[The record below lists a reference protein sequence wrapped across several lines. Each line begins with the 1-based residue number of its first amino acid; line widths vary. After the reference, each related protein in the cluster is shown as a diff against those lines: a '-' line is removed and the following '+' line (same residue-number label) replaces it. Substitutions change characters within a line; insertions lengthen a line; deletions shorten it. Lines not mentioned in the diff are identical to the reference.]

1 MRKKYLSA
9 LLFGALLFASAGTF
23 TSCKDYDDDI
33 KNLQG
38 EIDGTEASL
47 TEKLTAVESS
57 ISSLQ
62 SAQTTMQ
69 GAIDAAQKA
78 ADDAQAS
85 ADAAA
90 QAAADAALAAT
101 EAQKAAIE
109 EAAAQLEAAKTELTD
124 LIQKGD
130 AAAQAEI
137 DAVNAEIAKIQ
148 GSIQALQAF
157 QGTTEETLKNLA
169 DADAQL
175 QTSLAGVEADL
186 AEVANRVGKLETA
199 VKTQE
204 DALAAYK
211 TENAVDLADIDAQL
225 AALNEAVQKLAG
237 LEPDDLVN
245 MKDDITTL
253 EGQVSE
259 LNNAIVDINENL
271 ATLYTAVYKGIT
283 HVALVGGYC
292 VETGKSY
299 SAYELKLLSDIA
311 VQSYTFGSDKY
322 GDTEI
327 KHMKGATVTDGVTF
341 VKGERMKQTA
351 HALLRISP
359 ANATISTGDIHLV
372 DSKGN
377 DLVGMGLV
385 EVTAVNVFDGTLEAP
400 KEPLTRADA
409 VISGVTGLVE
419 VEFQVGPKA
428 DEQGYDFDGEFV
440 DAVTVKDAK
449 GEDHSKA
456 FAVKIQQLK
465 DIPATGEGTTAETIA
480 RNVVSAYTLNL
491 DPTDKNDNA
500 GNLKFKLYTDIN
512 QPSYWY
518 EINNRNDGNDD
529 EKNGSVEYKWKDG
542 VDAELVYGAT
552 ANSTTTADPAVF
564 EDRRESQQ
572 TFNVKAGETFY
583 VDLSDMNKSNDDYN
597 PVVKY
602 FYIVLDRDFVDRTGD
617 QDSELAAWDSYES
630 KIEGIN
636 KVYTVTD
643 PANAVASMKIDIPY
657 SDVIGF
663 RVYAANAD
671 GSLVD
676 PDGKAFYVQVGEP
689 AAAMEVPTQD
699 IVANINPGEM
709 KSNFYNVANLQGW
722 KDMIAAAE
730 AAAKANKLS
739 DIDVQLVLD
748 SDMDEAIRGD
758 KGDVDDHTKLDDVFD
773 LELYKN
779 SNAGQVSRYISSGV
793 ATTVPLS
800 ILKDIKNIK
809 IVFHK
814 QAKELVDEHTYTGDV
829 TFKIYTGASDGG
841 TTTTIGTMDL
851 SAKKVMPT
859 VPTGYSA
866 KTNQIVNGKYLC
878 YVLPDATNTA
888 LPNNGKMDGY
898 MWLTRSFNLKT
909 DFQNWAPDGKA
920 VYALD
925 QHYTFKFTDAAY
937 NADNELEDN
946 KVTWTTDGTDA
957 YKLQLDNSFIENGKD
972 YATTVEYNYGDI
984 SYVYDEVTNKF
995 EVKNWTK
1002 EIDSFTTNFRCIANS
1017 ETQTWNW
1024 VKDSKFLNKAGE
1036 GQLTYG
1042 VNVKGTT
1049 GNPFY
1054 LTAIQ
1059 GKNSYDNTKYGLTF
1073 DKFWETD
1080 IIDNKWSPDDVDN
1093 KITKVELITKANGR
1107 VNEYFVPSIATGMA
1121 RVEFTATDEAAPQA
1135 DVASELQITFKD
1147 KFGHN
1152 VVVKL
1157 PMNVHIDKGE

>member
-1 MRKKYLSA
+1 M
-9 LLFGALLFASAGTF
+9 
-23 TSCKDYDDDI
+23 
-33 KNLQG
+33 
-38 EIDGTEASL
+38 
-47 TEKLTAVESS
+47 
-57 ISSLQ
+57 
-62 SAQTTMQ
+62 
-69 GAIDAAQKA
+69 
-78 ADDAQAS
+78 
-85 ADAAA
+85 
-90 QAAADAALAAT
+90 
-101 EAQKAAIE
+101 
-109 EAAAQLEAAKTELTD
+109 
-124 LIQKGD
+124 
-130 AAAQAEI
+130 
-137 DAVNAEIAKIQ
+137 
-148 GSIQALQAF
+148 
-157 QGTTEETLKNLA
+157 
-169 DADAQL
+169 
-175 QTSLAGVEADL
+175 
-186 AEVANRVGKLETA
+186 
-199 VKTQE
+199 
-204 DALAAYK
+204 
-211 TENAVDLADIDAQL
+211 
-225 AALNEAVQKLAG
+225 
-237 LEPDDLVN
+237 
-245 MKDDITTL
+245 

-259 LNNAIVDINENL
+259 LNNDIAAINENL

-283 HVALVGGYC
+283 HVALVDGYC

-299 SAYELKLLSDIA
+299 SSEELKLLSDIA

-327 KHMKGATVTDGVTF
+327 KHMKGATVADGVTF

-359 ANATISTGDIHLV
+359 ANATIDKGDIRLV

-377 DLVGMGLV
+377 DLVSMGLV
-385 EVTAVNVFDGTLEAP
+385 EVTAVNIFDGTLGSRY
-400 KEPLTRADA
+400 TRADR
-409 VISGVTGLVE
+409 VTSGVSGLVE
-419 VEFQVGPKA
+419 VEFQVGAKA
-428 DEQGYDFDGEFV
+428 DEEGYDFDGEFV

-449 GEDHSKA
+449 GGDHSKY
-456 FAVKIQQLK
+456 FAVKIQQVK
-465 DIPATGEGTTAETIA
+465 DIPATAEGTTAETMV

-500 GNLKFKLYTDIN
+500 GNLNFKLYTDIN

-518 EINNRNDGNDD
+518 EINNRNEGNDD

-564 EDRRESQQ
+564 EDRREYEE

-583 VDLSDMNKSNDDYN
+583 VDLSDMNKPTINDYN

-689 AAAMEVPTQD
+689 AAAITVPTQD
-699 IVANINPGEM
+699 IVANGNMYEM
-709 KSNFYNVANLQGW
+709 KSGFYNVANLQGW

-730 AAAKANKLS
+730 AAKASRVSL
-739 DIDVQLVLD
+739 ILD

-758 KGDVDDHTKLDDVFD
+758 KGDVDEDTKKDDVFYI
-773 LELYKN
+773 ELYKN
-779 SNAGQVSRYISSGV
+779 GNASQVVETIYGNTSV
-793 ATTVPLS
+793 ALS
-800 ILKDIKNIK
+800 TLKDIKNIK
-809 IVFHK
+809 IVFNK
-814 QAKELVDEHTYTGDV
+814 PANQLVDEHTYTGDV
-829 TFKIYTGASDGG
+829 TFKISTNESDGG

-888 LPNNGKMDGY
+888 LPANGKMDGY
-898 MWLTRSFNLKT
+898 MWLTRSFNLDT
-909 DFQNWAPDGKA
+909 DFQKWASDGKA

-925 QHYTFKFTDAAY
+925 QNYTFKFTDAAY
-937 NADNELEDN
+937 NVDNELEDN
-946 KVTWTTDGTDA
+946 KVTWTTNGTDA

-972 YATTVEYNYGDI
+972 YATTVEYNYGNI

-1002 EIDSFTTNFRCIANS
+1002 QIDSFTTNFRCIESA
-1017 ETQTWNW
+1017 QTWAW
-1024 VKDSKFLNKAGE
+1024 KEKSSFLEKDGKTCR
-1036 GQLTYG
+1036 LTYG
-1042 VNVKGTT
+1042 VT
-1049 GNPFY
+1049 
-1054 LTAIQ
+1054 LTNDSQYALKDII
-1059 GKNSYDNTKYGLTF
+1059 GKNSYDNTQYGGAF
-1073 DKFWETD
+1073 DEFWTNSN
-1080 IIDNKWSPDDVDN
+1080 IIGNAWTTAELQK
-1093 KITKVELITKANGR
+1093 KITKVELVTNASGE
-1107 VNEYFVPSIATGMA
+1107 VNEYFVPTIDAVKGQAETGIQFKAT
-1121 RVEFTATDEAAPQA
+1121 EEAAPQA
-1135 DVASELQITFKD
+1135 DVLSTLRLTFKD
-1147 KFGHN
+1147 KFGHD
-1152 VVVKL
+1152 VVVEL
-1157 PMNVHIDKGE
+1157 PMNVHVDQGK

>member
-33 KNLQG
+33 NNLQG
-38 EIDGTEASL
+38 QIDGNEASL
-47 TEKLTAVESS
+47 TEKLTAVENS

-62 SAQTTMQ
+62 QAQTTMQ
-69 GAIDAAQKA
+69 TDIANAQQAAQ
-78 ADDAQAS
+78 DAQAS
-85 ADAAA
+85 ADEAAK
-90 QAAADAALAAT
+90 AAADAKLAAT
-101 EAQKAAIE
+101 EAQANAIA
-109 EAAAQLEAAKTELTD
+109 EAQKQLEAAKAELTEL
-124 LIQKGD
+124 IQQGD
-130 AAAQAEI
+130 AATQSAI
-137 DAVNAEIAKIQ
+137 DAANAEIAKVQ
-148 GSIQALQAF
+148 GAVQALQAW
-157 QGTTEETLKNLA
+157 QGTTEETLKSLAEA
-169 DADAQL
+169 DAAL
-175 QTSLAGVEADL
+175 EISLAGVQEELTD
-186 AEVANRVGKLETA
+186 VANRVGKLETGL
-199 VKTQE
+199 KTQE
-204 DALAAYK
+204 ETLAAYK
-211 TENAVDLADIDAQL
+211 TENAANLTEIEGELAT
-225 AALNEAVQKLAG
+225 LNEAVQKLAG

-245 MKDDITTL
+245 MKNDIATL

-259 LNNAIVDINENL
+259 LNNDIAAINENL
-271 ATLYTAVYKGIT
+271 ATLYIAVYKGIT
-283 HVALVGGYC
+283 HVALVDDAYC

-299 SAYELKLLSDIA
+299 SARELKLLSDIA

-322 GDTEI
+322 GDVEI

-359 ANATISTGDIHLV
+359 ANATIDKGDIRLV

-377 DLVGMGLV
+377 DLVSMGLV
-385 EVTAVNVFDGTLEAP
+385 EVTAVNIFDGTLGS
-400 KEPLTRADA
+400 KYTRADR
-409 VISGVTGLVE
+409 VTSGVSGLVE
-419 VEFQVGPKA
+419 VEFQVGAKA
-428 DEQGYDFDGEFV
+428 DEEGYDFDGEFV

-449 GEDHSKA
+449 GGDHSKY
-456 FAVKIQQLK
+456 FAVKIQQVK
-465 DIPATGEGTTAETIA
+465 DIPATAEGTTAETMV

-500 GNLKFKLYTDIN
+500 GNLNFKLYTDIN

-518 EINNRNDGNDD
+518 EINNRNEGNDD

-564 EDRRESQQ
+564 EDRREYVE

-583 VDLSDMNKSNDDYN
+583 VDLSDMNKSIINDYN

-689 AAAMEVPTQD
+689 AAAITVPTQD
-699 IVANINPGEM
+699 IVANGNMYEM
-709 KSNFYNVANLQGW
+709 KSGFYNVANLQGW

-730 AAAKANKLS
+730 AAKASRVSL
-739 DIDVQLVLD
+739 ILD

-758 KGDVDDHTKLDDVFD
+758 KGDVDEDTKKDDVFYI
-773 LELYKN
+773 ELYKN
-779 SNAGQVSRYISSGV
+779 GNASQVVETIYGNTSV
-793 ATTVPLS
+793 ALS
-800 ILKDIKNIK
+800 TLKDIKNIK
-809 IVFHK
+809 IVFNK
-814 QAKELVDEHTYTGDV
+814 PANQLVDEHTYTGDV
-829 TFKIYTGASDGG
+829 TFKISTNESDGG

-888 LPNNGKMDGY
+888 LPANDKMDGY
-898 MWLTRSFNLKT
+898 MWLTRSFNLDT
-909 DFQNWAPDGKA
+909 DFRNWAPDGKA

-925 QHYTFKFTDAAY
+925 QNYTFKFTDAAY

-1002 EIDSFTTNFRCIANS
+1002 QIDSFTTNFRCISSA
-1017 ETQTWNW
+1017 QTWAW
-1024 VKDSKFLNKAGE
+1024 KEKSSFLEKDGKTGR
-1036 GQLTYG
+1036 LTYG
-1042 VNVKGTT
+1042 VT
-1049 GNPFY
+1049 
-1054 LTAIQ
+1054 LTNDSQYALKDII
-1059 GKNSYDNTKYGLTF
+1059 GKNSYDNTQYGGAFDEFWKNVNTISKAWDTPVLRKYI
-1073 DKFWETD
+1073 KA
-1080 IIDNKWSPDDVDN
+1080 
-1093 KITKVELITKANGR
+1093 ELITNATGE
-1107 VNEYFVPSIATGMA
+1107 VNEYFVPTIDAVKGMA
-1121 RVEFTATDEAAPQA
+1121 ETGIQFKATEEAAPQA
-1135 DVASELQITFKD
+1135 DVASTLRLTFKD
-1147 KFGHN
+1147 VFGHD
-1152 VVVKL
+1152 VKVEL

>member
-33 KNLQG
+33 NNLQG
-38 EIDGTEASL
+38 QIDGNEASL
-47 TEKLTAVESS
+47 TEKLTAVENS

-62 SAQTTMQ
+62 QAQTTMQ
-69 GAIDAAQKA
+69 TDIANAQQAAQ
-78 ADDAQAS
+78 DAQAS
-85 ADAAA
+85 ADEAAK
-90 QAAADAALAAT
+90 AAADAKLAAT
-101 EAQKAAIE
+101 EAQANAIA
-109 EAAAQLEAAKTELTD
+109 EAQKQLEAAKAELTEL
-124 LIQKGD
+124 IQQGD
-130 AAAQAEI
+130 AATQSAI
-137 DAVNAEIAKIQ
+137 DAANAEIAKVQ
-148 GSIQALQAF
+148 GAVQALQAW
-157 QGTTEETLKNLA
+157 QGTTEETLKSLAEA
-169 DADAQL
+169 DAAL
-175 QTSLAGVEADL
+175 EISLAGVQEELTD
-186 AEVANRVGKLETA
+186 VANRVGKLETGL
-199 VKTQE
+199 KTQE
-204 DALAAYK
+204 ETLAAYK
-211 TENAVDLADIDAQL
+211 TENAANLTEIEGELAT
-225 AALNEAVQKLAG
+225 LNEAVQKLAG

-245 MKDDITTL
+245 MKNDIATL

-259 LNNAIVDINENL
+259 LNNDIAAINENL
-271 ATLYTAVYKGIT
+271 ATLYIAVYKGIT
-283 HVALVGGYC
+283 HVALVKGYC

-299 SAYELKLLSDIA
+299 SDSELKLLSDIA

-322 GDTEI
+322 GDVEI

-359 ANATISTGDIHLV
+359 ANATIDKSDIRLV

-377 DLVGMGLV
+377 DLVQMGLV
-385 EVTAVNVFDGTLEAP
+385 EVTAVNIFDGTLGQS
-400 KEPLTRADA
+400 RADI
-409 VISGVTGLVE
+409 VTSGVTGLVE

-428 DEQGYDFDGEFV
+428 DEEGYDFDGEFV
-440 DAVTVKDAK
+440 DAVTVKNNKNQDY
-449 GEDHSKA
+449 SKR
-456 FAVKIQQLK
+456 FAIKIQQVK
-465 DIPATGEGTTAETIA
+465 DIPATGEGTAAETMV
-480 RNVVSAYTLNL
+480 RNVVSAYSLIL

-500 GNLKFKLYTDIN
+500 GSLDFNLYKDIN
-512 QPSYWY
+512 HQTKVKD
-518 EINNRNDGNDD
+518 INNRNEGNSE
-529 EKNGSVEYKWKDG
+529 EKNGPVEYMWIPDG
-542 VDAELVYGAT
+542 PKADLIYEGSNKT
-552 ANSTTTADPAVF
+552 AQYADD
-564 EDRRESQQ
+564 DRRLDKK

-583 VDLSDMNKSNDDYN
+583 VDLSKMNTNDQF
-597 PVVKY
+597 VKY

-699 IVANINPGEM
+699 IVANINQGEM

-730 AAAKANKLS
+730 AAAKANHWP

-758 KGDVDDHTKLDDVFD
+758 KGDVDDATKLDNVFY

-779 SNAGQVSRYISSGV
+779 SNAGVITKYIYSGRT
-793 ATTVPLS
+793 TTVPLS

-809 IVFHK
+809 IVFNK
-814 QAKELVDEHTYTGDV
+814 QASQLVDEHTYTGDV
-829 TFKIYTGASDGG
+829 TFQISTDATDGG

-859 VPTGYSA
+859 VPAGYSA

-878 YVLPDATNTA
+878 YVLPDAANTA

-898 MWLTRSFNLKT
+898 MWLTRSFNLET
-909 DFQNWAPDGKA
+909 EFTGWDANGVAQYDLDGN
-920 VYALD
+920 
-925 QHYTFKFTDAAY
+925 YTFKFTDARY
-937 NADNELEDN
+937 NSDNELEDN
-946 KVTWTTDGTDA
+946 NVRVGRVSGDDA
-957 YKLQLDNSFIENGKD
+957 YRLVLDNSFIENGKD

-995 EVKNWTK
+995 EKKEWVK
-1002 EIDSFTTNFRCIANS
+1002 EIDSFTTNFRCISSA
-1017 ETQTWNW
+1017 QTWAW
-1024 VKDSKFLNKAGE
+1024 KEKSSFLEKDGKTGR
-1036 GQLTYG
+1036 LTYG
-1042 VNVKGTT
+1042 VT
-1049 GNPFY
+1049 
-1054 LTAIQ
+1054 LTNDSQYALKDII
-1059 GKNSYDNTKYGLTF
+1059 GKNSYDNTQYGGAF
-1073 DKFWETD
+1073 DEFWKNVNTISKAWD
-1080 IIDNKWSPDDVDN
+1080 TPVLKRYIKA
-1093 KITKVELITKANGR
+1093 ELITNATGE
-1107 VNEYFVPSIATGMA
+1107 VNEYFVPTIDAVKGMA
-1121 RVEFTATDEAAPQA
+1121 ETGIQFEATEEAAPQA
-1135 DVASELQITFKD
+1135 DVASTLRLTFKD
-1147 KFGHN
+1147 VFGHD
-1152 VVVKL
+1152 VKVEL

>member
-78 ADDAQAS
+78 ADDAQTS

-400 KEPLTRADA
+400 EEPLTRADA

-500 GNLKFKLYTDIN
+500 GNLNFKLYTDIN

-518 EINNRNDGNDD
+518 KINNRNDGNDD

-552 ANSTTTADPAVF
+552 ANSTTTADPAVS

-583 VDLSDMNKSNDDYN
+583 VDLSDMNKSDDDYN

-689 AAAMEVPTQD
+689 AAAIEVPTQD
-699 IVANINPGEM
+699 IVANINQGEM
-709 KSNFYNVANLQGW
+709 KSGFYNVANLQGW

-730 AAAKANKLS
+730 ATAKANGWS
-739 DIDVQLVLD
+739 DMNVQLILD

-758 KGDVDDHTKLDDVFD
+758 KGDVDEKTKKERVFYI
-773 LELYKN
+773 ELYKN
-779 SNAGQVSRYISSGV
+779 GNAGQVTETITQGNNDVR
-793 ATTVPLS
+793 LS
-800 ILKDIKNIK
+800 ALKNIKNIK
-809 IVFHK
+809 IVFNK
-814 QAKELVDEHTYTGDV
+814 PANELVDEHTYTGDV

-898 MWLTRSFNLKT
+898 MWLTRSFNLET
-909 DFQNWAPDGKA
+909 DFQYWASSDGKA

-925 QHYTFKFTDAAY
+925 QKYTFKFTDAAY

-957 YKLQLDNSFIENGKD
+957 YKLRLDNSFIENGKD

-1002 EIDSFTTNFRCIANS
+1002 EIDSFTTNFRCIANE

-1024 VKDSKFLNKAGE
+1024 VAKSAFLNKANEGE
-1036 GQLTYG
+1036 LTYG
-1042 VNVKGTT
+1042 VAEGKDS
-1049 GNPFY
+1049 PFV

-1059 GKNSYDNTKYGLTF
+1059 GKSSYDNTKYGLTF

-1080 IIDNKWSPDDVDN
+1080 IIGNTWTAKEVMD
-1093 KITKVELITKANGR
+1093 KITKVELITKENGR
-1107 VNEYFVPSIATGMA
+1107 VNEYFVPTIATNKA
-1121 RVEFTATDEAAPQA
+1121 RVVFTPTQEAAPQQ
-1135 DVASELQITFKD
+1135 DVKSELQITFKD

>member
-9 LLFGALLFASAGTF
+9 LLFGALLVASAGTF

-33 KNLQG
+33 NNLQG
-38 EIDGTEASL
+38 QIDGNEASL
-47 TEKLTAVESS
+47 TEKLTAVENS

-62 SAQTTMQ
+62 QAQTTMQ
-69 GAIDAAQKA
+69 TDIANAQQAAQ
-78 ADDAQAS
+78 DAQAS
-85 ADAAA
+85 ADEAAK
-90 QAAADAALAAT
+90 AAADAKLAAT
-101 EAQKAAIE
+101 EAQANAIA
-109 EAAAQLEAAKTELTD
+109 EAQKQLEAAKAELTEL
-124 LIQKGD
+124 IQQGD
-130 AAAQAEI
+130 AATQSAI
-137 DAVNAEIAKIQ
+137 DAANAEIAKVQ
-148 GSIQALQAF
+148 GAVQALQAW
-157 QGTTEETLKNLA
+157 QGTTEETLKSLAEA
-169 DADAQL
+169 DAAL
-175 QTSLAGVEADL
+175 EISLAGVQEELTD
-186 AEVANRVGKLETA
+186 VANRVGKLETGL
-199 VKTQE
+199 KTKE
-204 DALAAYK
+204 KTLAAYK
-211 TENAVDLADIDAQL
+211 TENAANLTEIEGELAT
-225 AALNEAVQKLAG
+225 LNEAVQKLAG

-245 MKDDITTL
+245 MKNDIATL

-259 LNNAIVDINENL
+259 LNNDIAAINENL
-271 ATLYTAVYKGIT
+271 ATLYIAVYKGIT
-283 HVALVGGYC
+283 HVALVEGTC
-292 VETGKSY
+292 VETGKYY
-299 SAYELKLLSDIA
+299 SDSELKLLSDIA

-322 GDTEI
+322 GDVEI

-359 ANATISTGDIHLV
+359 ANATIDKSDIRLV

-377 DLVGMGLV
+377 DLVQMGLV
-385 EVTAVNVFDGTLEAP
+385 EVTAVNIFDGTLGQS
-400 KEPLTRADA
+400 RADI
-409 VISGVTGLVE
+409 VTSGVTGLVE

-428 DEQGYDFDGEFV
+428 DEEGYDFDGEFV
-440 DAVTVKDAK
+440 DAVTVKNNKNQDY
-449 GEDHSKA
+449 SKR
-456 FAVKIQQLK
+456 FAIKIQQVK
-465 DIPATGEGTTAETIA
+465 DIPATGEGTAAETMV
-480 RNVVSAYTLNL
+480 RNVVSAYSLNL
-491 DPTDKNDNA
+491 APTDKNNNA
-500 GNLKFKLYTDIN
+500 GALDFYLYTDIN
-512 QPSYWY
+512 HPTPVDD
-518 EINNRNDGNDD
+518 INNRNNGTAD
-529 EKNGSVEYKWKDG
+529 EKDGPVEYKWIGNNPLVPKTDLIYEG
-542 VDAELVYGAT
+542 ANKTAEY
-552 ANSTTTADPAVF
+552 DYYDYRYDD
-564 EDRRESQQ
+564 E

-583 VDLSDMNKSNDDYN
+583 VDLSKMNTNDKF
-597 PVVKY
+597 VKY

-699 IVANINPGEM
+699 IVANIVQGEM

-730 AAAKANKLS
+730 ATAKANGWS
-739 DIDVQLVLD
+739 DMNVQLILD

-758 KGDVDDHTKLDDVFD
+758 KGDVDENTKKKRVFYI
-773 LELYKN
+773 ELYKN
-779 SNAGQVSRYISSGV
+779 GNAGQVTETITQGNNDVS
-793 ATTVPLS
+793 LS
-800 ILKDIKNIK
+800 TLKDIKNIK
-809 IVFHK
+809 IVFNRP
-814 QAKELVDEHTYTGDV
+814 ANELVDEHTYTGDI
-829 TFKIYTGASDGG
+829 TFKVSTDRWNGDGG

>member
-33 KNLQG
+33 NNLQG
-38 EIDGTEASL
+38 QIDGNEASL
-47 TEKLTAVESS
+47 TEKLTAVENS

-62 SAQTTMQ
+62 QAQTTMQ
-69 GAIDAAQKA
+69 TDIANAQQAAQ
-78 ADDAQAS
+78 DAQAS
-85 ADAAA
+85 ADEAVK
-90 QAAADAALAAT
+90 AAADAKLAAT
-101 EAQKAAIE
+101 EAQANAIA
-109 EAAAQLEAAKTELTD
+109 EAQKQLEAAKAELTEL
-124 LIQKGD
+124 IQQGD
-130 AAAQAEI
+130 AATQSAI
-137 DAVNAEIAKIQ
+137 DAANAEIAKVQ
-148 GSIQALQAF
+148 GAVQALQAW
-157 QGTTEETLKNLA
+157 QGTTEETLKSLAEA
-169 DADAQL
+169 DAAL
-175 QTSLAGVEADL
+175 EISLAGVQEELTD
-186 AEVANRVGKLETA
+186 VANRVGKLETGL
-199 VKTQE
+199 KTQE

-211 TENAVDLADIDAQL
+211 TENAANLTEIEGELAT
-225 AALNEAVQKLAG
+225 LNEAVQKLAG

-245 MKDDITTL
+245 MKNDIATL

-259 LNNAIVDINENL
+259 LNNDIAAINENL
-271 ATLYTAVYKGIT
+271 ATLYIAVYKGIT
-283 HVALVGGYC
+283 HVALVDGYC

-299 SAYELKLLSDIA
+299 SASELKLLSDIA

-322 GDTEI
+322 GDVEI

-359 ANATISTGDIHLV
+359 ANATIDKSDIRLV

-377 DLVGMGLV
+377 DLVQMGLV
-385 EVTAVNVFDGTLEAP
+385 EVTAVNIFDGTLG
-400 KEPLTRADA
+400 TRADI
-409 VISGVTGLVE
+409 VTSGVTGLVE
-419 VEFQVGPKA
+419 VEFQVGPKS
-428 DEQGYDFDGEFV
+428 DEEGYDFDGEFV

-449 GEDHSKA
+449 GEDHSKL
-456 FAVKIQQLK
+456 FAVKIQQVK
-465 DIPATGEGTTAETIA
+465 DIPATGEGTAAETMV
-480 RNVVSAYTLNL
+480 RNVVSAYSLNL
-491 DPTDKNDNA
+491 DPTDKNNNA
-500 GNLKFKLYTDIN
+500 GSLDFNLYKDIN
-512 QPSYWY
+512 DQTSVGN
-518 EINNRNDGNDD
+518 INNRNEGNSD
-529 EKNGSVEYKWKDG
+529 EKEGPVEYMWIPNGPKADLIYEGSNK
-542 VDAELVYGAT
+542 T
-552 ANSTTTADPAVF
+552 AQPAGDDF
-564 EDRRESQQ
+564 RFYEE

-583 VDLSDMNKSNDDYN
+583 VDLSKMNTNDKF
-597 PVVKY
+597 VKY

-699 IVANINPGEM
+699 IVANSVQGEM

-730 AAAKANKLS
+730 AAAKANNWS
-739 DIDVQLVLD
+739 DINVQLVLD

-758 KGDVDDHTKLDDVFD
+758 KGDVDDDTKLDNVFNI
-773 LELYKN
+773 ELYKN
-779 SNAGQVSRYISSGV
+779 SNAGQVTEYIYSGGT
-793 ATTVPLS
+793 TTVPLS

-809 IVFHK
+809 IVFNK
-814 QAKELVDEHTYTGDV
+814 QAYQLVDEHTYTGDV
-829 TFKIYTGASDGG
+829 TFKISTDATDGG

-859 VPTGYSA
+859 VPAGYSA

-878 YVLPDATNTA
+878 YVLPYAANTA

-898 MWLTRSFNLKT
+898 MWLTRSFNLET
-909 DFQNWAPDGKA
+909 EFTRWDANGVAQYD
-920 VYALD
+920 LD
-925 QHYTFKFTDAAY
+925 RNYTFKFTDARY
-937 NADNELEDN
+937 NSDNELEDN
-946 KVTWTTDGTDA
+946 NVRVGLVSGDDA
-957 YKLQLDNSFIENGKD
+957 YRLVLDNSFIEDGKD
-972 YATTVEYNYGDI
+972 YATTVEYNYGYI

-1024 VKDSKFLNKAGE
+1024 VEKSSFLNKANEGE
-1036 GQLTYG
+1036 LTYG
-1042 VNVKGTT
+1042 VAEGKDS
-1049 GNPFY
+1049 PFV

-1059 GKNSYDNTKYGLTF
+1059 GKNSYDNTKYGLTL
-1073 DKFWETD
+1073 DKFWETNIIGGTWTPAD
-1080 IIDNKWSPDDVDN
+1080 IMSRIE
-1093 KITKVELITKANGR
+1093 KVELITKANGR

-1121 RVEFTATDEAAPQA
+1121 RVEFTPTQEAAPQA
-1135 DVASELQITFKD
+1135 DVASELQLTFKD

>member
-78 ADDAQAS
+78 ADDAQTS

-109 EAAAQLEAAKTELTD
+109 EAAAQLEAAKAELTD

-157 QGTTEETLKNLA
+157 QGTTEETLKSLA

-175 QTSLAGVEADL
+175 QVSLTNVEAEL
-186 AEVANRVGKLETA
+186 TEVANRVGKLETA

-211 TENAVDLADIDAQL
+211 TENAADLADIDAQL
-225 AALNEAVQKLAG
+225 ATLNEAVQKLAG

-245 MKDDITTL
+245 MKNDITTL

-283 HVALVGGYC
+283 HVALVDGYC

-299 SAYELKLLSDIA
+299 SSEELKLLSDIA

-327 KHMKGATVTDGVTF
+327 KHMKGATVADGVTF

-359 ANATISTGDIHLV
+359 ANATIDKGDIRLV

-377 DLVGMGLV
+377 DLVSMGLV
-385 EVTAVNVFDGTLEAP
+385 EVTAVNIFDGTLGS
-400 KEPLTRADA
+400 KYTRADR
-409 VISGVTGLVE
+409 VTSGVSGLVE
-419 VEFQVGPKA
+419 VEFQVGAKA
-428 DEQGYDFDGEFV
+428 DEEGYDFDGEFV

-449 GEDHSKA
+449 GGDHSKY
-456 FAVKIQQLK
+456 FAVKIQQVK
-465 DIPATGEGTTAETIA
+465 DIPATAEGTTAETMV

-500 GNLKFKLYTDIN
+500 GNLNFKLYTDIN

-518 EINNRNDGNDD
+518 EINNRNEGNDD

-564 EDRRESQQ
+564 EDRREYEE

-583 VDLSDMNKSNDDYN
+583 VDLSDMNKSIINDYN

-689 AAAMEVPTQD
+689 AAAITVPTQD
-699 IVANINPGEM
+699 IVANSVISEM
-709 KSNFYNVANLQGW
+709 ESGFYNVANLQGW

-730 AAAKANKLS
+730 AAMKANNWS
-739 DIDVQLVLD
+739 DIDVQLILD

-758 KGDVDDHTKLDDVFD
+758 KGDVDEDTKKDNVFYIK
-773 LELYKN
+773 LYKN
-779 SNAGQVSRYISSGV
+779 GNASQDVETIYGNTPV
-793 ATTVPLS
+793 ALS
-800 ILKDIKNIK
+800 TLKDIKNIK
-809 IVFHK
+809 IFFNK
-814 QAKELVDEHTYTGDV
+814 PANQLVDEHTYTGDV

-878 YVLPDATNTA
+878 YVLPEATNTA
-888 LPNNGKMDGY
+888 LPANGKMDGY
-898 MWLTRSFNLKT
+898 MWLTRSFNLDT

-925 QHYTFKFTDAAY
+925 QNYTFKFTDAAY

-957 YKLQLDNSFIENGKD
+957 YKLKLDNSFIENGKD

-1002 EIDSFTTNFRCIANS
+1002 QIDSFTTNFRCIANE

-1024 VKDSKFLNKAGE
+1024 VAKSAFLNKANEGE
-1036 GQLTYG
+1036 LTYG
-1042 VNVKGTT
+1042 VAEGKDS
-1049 GNPFY
+1049 PFV

-1059 GKNSYDNTKYGLTF
+1059 GKSSYDNTKYGLTF

-1080 IIDNKWSPDDVDN
+1080 IIGNTWTAQEVID
-1093 KITKVELITKANGR
+1093 KITKVELITKENGR
-1107 VNEYFVPSIATGMA
+1107 VNEYFVPTIATNKA
-1121 RVEFTATDEAAPQA
+1121 RVEFTPTQEAAPQQ
-1135 DVASELQITFKD
+1135 DVKSELQITFKD